1 VSKQILVIGAGR
13 FGSAVALTLVD
24 VGHEVVVADVNE
36 ATLQPL
42 MDEVAHA
49 AVVDATDEEALRQL
63 GAGEFDT
70 IVIGIGT
77 NFEASILAT
86 VAAKAAGG
94 QRVVAKATSAIAA
107 RVLLR
112 VGADE
117 VVRPEH
123 DMGVRLAHQIATPSL
138 VDAFRLGD
146 DYEVVEIEVGD
157 EEMLH
162 GSLADLRLP
171 NEYGVQVMAVTRESG
186 LKVSPGAQFQVQRGD
201 RLVVIGEVDAV
212 RKFEAALG
220 R

>member
-13 FGSAVALTLVD
+13 FGSAVALTLAGA
-24 VGHEVVVADVNE
+24 GHEVVVADVNE
-36 ATLQPL
+36 ASLHPV

-49 AVVDATDEEALRQL
+49 AVLDATDEEALRQL
-63 GAGEFDT
+63 GAGNFDT

-94 QRVVAKATSAIAA
+94 ERVVAKATSAIAA

-117 VVRPEH
+117 VIRPEH

-146 DYEVVEIEVGD
+146 DYEVVEIEVGE

-201 RLVVIGEVDAV
+201 RLVVIGSVDAV
-212 RKFEAALG
+212 RKFEGALG